1 MRITGKRAL
10 MECLKA
16 EGIVNVYG
24 NPGTSE
30 GPLMEE
36 IINHKEL
43 RYLLT
48 LQEGV
53 ATGMAEADARINNK
67 ASFLSLHI
75 DSGLL
80 NGFSLMND
88 AYTSGTPMVVVSA
101 TYDIRNLK
109 NRNLVE
115 LARPF
120 TKWSAEVSLPDQ
132 VPAVMRKAFLEAN
145 THPKGPVF
153 VGFSSNALDGVADM
167 EIYPHT
173 TPIYGGLDIQTIEKI
188 SSMILNSS
196 KPVLILGDRVAED
209 NALDE
214 AVKFA
219 ELEALPVFI
228 QGSNIP
234 FPTDHSQ
241 MIGFHSIRDIN
252 QRSILKDSDLIIN
265 VGADLFSDWF
275 YEGDILLSKNNKLIH
290 LDSKPNTEGNR
301 QPSEITGLGNLKV
314 IIAQINDSLERS
326 GLKNK
331 KDFTNRLTA
340 LEKIKKENEEIYNEN
355 AKKNWNNKLMSPD
368 RAIFELSNAIPE
380 NTIVMND
387 GISHRPSIM
396 HYLKFNK
403 SDQMIAGRG
412 GAIGWGVGATI
423 GAKCAAPDKNVIG
436 IIGDGSAMMTVQGY
450 WTAAN
455 DNIPC
460 IFIIL
465 NNQSYRILKVNID
478 YYRKAIRKEKEEA
491 GLYPYM
497 DFPLVLNHTE
507 IAKSMGLDAV
517 RIDDPNKIQEEL
529 NKAISSKKPRL
540 IELMIDGNL

>member
-1 MRITGKRAL
+1 MRMTGKRAL

-30 GPLMEE
+30 GPIMEE

-53 ATGMAEADARINNK
+53 ATGMAEADARVNNK

-88 AYTSGTPMVVVSA
+88 AYTTGTPMVVTSA
-101 TYDIRNLK
+101 TYDIRNLR
-109 NRNLVE
+109 NRDLVE

-120 TKWSAEVSLPDQ
+120 TKWSTEVSLPDQ

-167 EIYPHT
+167 EIHPHT
-173 TPIYGGLDIQTIEKI
+173 TPTYGGLDNQTIEKI
-188 SSMILNSS
+188 SSMILNAS
-196 KPVLILGDRVAED
+196 KPVLIVGDRVAED
-209 NALDE
+209 NALNE
-214 AVKFA
+214 AVKLA
-219 ELEALPVFI
+219 ELQSLPVFI
-228 QGSNIP
+228 EGSNIP
-234 FPTDHSQ
+234 FPTDHQQ
-241 MIGFHSIRDIN
+241 MIGFHSIRNEN
-252 QRSILKDSDLIIN
+252 QRSILKDSDLILS

-275 YEGDILLSKNNKLIH
+275 YEGDILLSKINKLIH
-290 LDSKPNTEGNR
+290 LDSKPNTEANR
-301 QPSEITGLGNLKV
+301 QPSEITGIGNLK
-314 IIAQINDSLERS
+314 IIIDQINDLLDKSN
-326 GLKNK
+326 LKNQ
-331 KDFTNRLTA
+331 DDLNNRLEA
-340 LEKIKKENEEIYNEN
+340 VKKIKIENEEIYNQN

-368 RAIFELSNAIPE
+368 RAMFELSKAIPE
-380 NTIVMND
+380 NSLIVND
-387 GISHRPSIM
+387 GISHKPSVM
-396 HYLKFNK
+396 HYLNFNK
-403 SDQMIAGRG
+403 SEQMVAGRG
-412 GAIGWGVGATI
+412 GAIGWGVGATM

-436 IIGDGSAMMTVQGY
+436 IMGDGSAMMTVQGY

-455 DNIPC
+455 DEIPC
-460 IFIIL
+460 IFIVL

-478 YYRKAIRKEKEEA
+478 YYRKAVRKEKEDA

-517 RIDDPNKIQEEL
+517 RVDDPSKIQEEL
-529 NKAISSKKPRL
+529 SNAINSKKPRL

>member
-1 MRITGKRAL
+1 MRMTGKRAL

-30 GPLMEE
+30 GPIMEE

-53 ATGMAEADARINNK
+53 ATGMAEADARVNNK

-88 AYTSGTPMVVVSA
+88 AYTTGTPMVVTSA
-101 TYDIRNLK
+101 TYDIRNLR
-109 NRNLVE
+109 NRDLVE

-120 TKWSAEVSLPDQ
+120 TKWSTEVSLPDQ

-167 EIYPHT
+167 EIHPHT
-173 TPIYGGLDIQTIEKI
+173 TPTYGGLDNQTIEKI
-188 SSMILNSS
+188 SSMILNAS
-196 KPVLILGDRVAED
+196 KPVLIVGDRVAED
-209 NALDE
+209 NALNE
-214 AVKFA
+214 AVKLA
-219 ELEALPVFI
+219 ELQSLPVFI
-228 QGSNIP
+228 EGSNIP
-234 FPTDHSQ
+234 FPTDHQQ
-241 MIGFHSIRDIN
+241 MIGFHSIRNEN
-252 QRSILKDSDLIIN
+252 QRSILKDSDLILS

-275 YEGDILLSKNNKLIH
+275 YEGDILLSKINKLIH
-290 LDSKPNTEGNR
+290 LDSKPNTEANR
-301 QPSEITGLGNLKV
+301 QPSEITGIGNLK
-314 IIAQINDSLERS
+314 IIIDQINDLLEKS
-326 GLKNK
+326 NLKNQ
-331 KDFTNRLTA
+331 DDLNNRLEA
-340 LEKIKKENEEIYNEN
+340 VKKIKIENEEIYNQN

-368 RAIFELSNAIPE
+368 RAMFELSKAIPE
-380 NTIVMND
+380 NSLIVND
-387 GISHRPSIM
+387 GISHKPSVM
-396 HYLKFNK
+396 HYLNFNK
-403 SDQMIAGRG
+403 SEQMVAGRG
-412 GAIGWGVGATI
+412 GAIGWGVGATM

-436 IIGDGSAMMTVQGY
+436 IMGDGSAMMTVQGY

-455 DNIPC
+455 DEIPC
-460 IFIIL
+460 IFIVL

-478 YYRKAIRKEKEEA
+478 YYRKAVRKEKEDA

-517 RIDDPNKIQEEL
+517 RVDDPSKIQEEL
-529 NKAISSKKPRL
+529 SNAINSKKPRL

>member
-1 MRITGKRAL
+1 MRMTGKRAL

-30 GPLMEE
+30 GPIMEE

-53 ATGMAEADARINNK
+53 ATGMAEADARVNNK

-88 AYTSGTPMVVVSA
+88 AYTTGTPMVVTSA
-101 TYDIRNLK
+101 TYDIRNLR
-109 NRNLVE
+109 NRDLVE

-120 TKWSAEVSLPDQ
+120 TKWSTEVSLPDQ

-167 EIYPHT
+167 EIHPHT
-173 TPIYGGLDIQTIEKI
+173 TPTYGGLDNQTIEKI
-188 SSMILNSS
+188 SSMILNAS
-196 KPVLILGDRVAED
+196 KPVLIVGDRVAED
-209 NALDE
+209 NALNE
-214 AVKFA
+214 AVKLA
-219 ELEALPVFI
+219 ELQSLPVFI
-228 QGSNIP
+228 EGSNIP
-234 FPTDHSQ
+234 FPTDHQQ
-241 MIGFHSIRDIN
+241 MIGFHSIRNEN
-252 QRSILKDSDLIIN
+252 QRSILKDSDLILS

-275 YEGDILLSKNNKLIH
+275 YEGDILLSKINKLIH
-290 LDSKPNTEGNR
+290 LDSKPNTEANR
-301 QPSEITGLGNLKV
+301 QPSEITGIGNLK
-314 IIAQINDSLERS
+314 IIIDQINDLLDKSN
-326 GLKNK
+326 LKNQ
-331 KDFTNRLTA
+331 DDLNNRLEA
-340 LEKIKKENEEIYNEN
+340 VKKIKIENEEIYNQN

-368 RAIFELSNAIPE
+368 RAMFELSKAIPE
-380 NTIVMND
+380 NSLIVND
-387 GISHRPSIM
+387 GISHKPSVM
-396 HYLKFNK
+396 HYLNFNK
-403 SDQMIAGRG
+403 SEQMVAGRG
-412 GAIGWGVGATI
+412 GAIGWGVGATM

-455 DNIPC
+455 DEIPC
-460 IFIIL
+460 IFIVL

-478 YYRKAIRKEKEEA
+478 YYRKAVRKEKEDA

-517 RIDDPNKIQEEL
+517 RVDDPSKIQEEL
-529 NKAISSKKPRL
+529 SNAINSKKPRL

>member
-1 MRITGKRAL
+1 MRMTGKRVL

-30 GPLMEE
+30 GPIMEE

-53 ATGMAEADARINNK
+53 ATGMAEADARVNNK

-88 AYTSGTPMVVVSA
+88 AYTTGTPMVVTSA
-101 TYDIRNLK
+101 TYDIRNLR
-109 NRNLVE
+109 NRDLVE

-120 TKWSAEVSLPDQ
+120 TKWSTEVSLPDQ

-167 EIYPHT
+167 EIHPHT
-173 TPIYGGLDIQTIEKI
+173 TPTYGGLDNQTIEKI
-188 SSMILNSS
+188 SSMILNAS
-196 KPVLILGDRVAED
+196 KPVLIVGDRVAED
-209 NALDE
+209 NALNE
-214 AVKFA
+214 AVKLA
-219 ELEALPVFI
+219 ELQSLPVFI
-228 QGSNIP
+228 EGSNIP
-234 FPTDHSQ
+234 FPTDHQQ
-241 MIGFHSIRDIN
+241 MIGFHSIRNEN
-252 QRSILKDSDLIIN
+252 QRSILKDSDLILS

-275 YEGDILLSKNNKLIH
+275 YEGDILLSKINKLIH
-290 LDSKPNTEGNR
+290 LDSKPNTEANR
-301 QPSEITGLGNLKV
+301 QPSEITGIGNLK
-314 IIAQINDSLERS
+314 IIIDQINDLLDKSN
-326 GLKNK
+326 LKNQ
-331 KDFTNRLTA
+331 DDLNNRLEA
-340 LEKIKKENEEIYNEN
+340 VKKIKIENEEIYNQN

-368 RAIFELSNAIPE
+368 RAMFELSKAIPE
-380 NTIVMND
+380 NSLIVND
-387 GISHRPSIM
+387 GISHKPSVM
-396 HYLKFNK
+396 HYLNFNK
-403 SDQMIAGRG
+403 SEQMVAGRG
-412 GAIGWGVGATI
+412 GAIGWGVGATM

-455 DNIPC
+455 DEIPC
-460 IFIIL
+460 IFIVL

-478 YYRKAIRKEKEEA
+478 YYRKAVRKEKEDA

-517 RIDDPNKIQEEL
+517 RVDDPSKIQEEL
-529 NKAISSKKPRL
+529 SNAINSKKPRL

>member
-1 MRITGKRAL
+1 MRMTGKRAL

-30 GPLMEE
+30 GPIMEE

-43 RYLLT
+43 RYLLA

-53 ATGMAEADARINNK
+53 ATGMAEADARVNNK

-80 NGFSLMND
+80 NGLSLMND
-88 AYTSGTPMVVVSA
+88 AYTTGTPMVVISA

-109 NRNLVE
+109 NRDLVE

-120 TKWSAEVSLPDQ
+120 TKWSTEVSLPDQ
-132 VPAVMRKAFLEAN
+132 VPSAMRKAFLEAN

-173 TPIYGGLDIQTIEKI
+173 TPIYGGLDNQTIENI
-188 SSMILNSS
+188 SYMILHAS
-196 KPVLILGDRVAED
+196 KPVLIVGDRVAED
-209 NALDE
+209 NALNE
-214 AVKFA
+214 AVKLA
-219 ELEALPVFI
+219 ELQSLPVFI

-234 FPTDHSQ
+234 FPTDHQQ
-241 MIGFHSIRDIN
+241 MIGFHSVRNKN
-252 QRSILKDSDLIIN
+252 QRSILEDSDLILSL
-265 VGADLFSDWF
+265 GADLFSDWF
-275 YEGDILLSKNNKLIH
+275 YEGDILLSKTNKLIH
-290 LDSKPNTEGNR
+290 LDSKPNTEANR
-301 QPSEITGLGNLKV
+301 QPSEITGIGNLKV
-314 IIAQINDSLERS
+314 IIDQINCLIENSEI
-326 GLKNK
+326 NNQ
-331 KDFTNRLTA
+331 KDLNNRLEA
-340 LEKIKKENEEIYNEN
+340 VKKIKIENEEIYNQN
-355 AKKNWNNKLMSPD
+355 AKKNWDNKLMSPD
-368 RAIFELSNAIPE
+368 RAMFELANAIPE
-380 NTIVMND
+380 NSLIVND
-387 GISHRPSIM
+387 SISHKPSVM
-396 HYLKFNK
+396 HYINFSK
-403 SDQMIAGRG
+403 SDQMVAGRG
-412 GAIGWGVGATI
+412 GAIGWGIGATM
-423 GAKCAAPDKNVIG
+423 GAKCASPDKNVIG
-436 IIGDGSAMMTVQGY
+436 IMGDGSAMMTVQGY

-455 DNIPC
+455 DKIPC
-460 IFIIL
+460 IFIVL
-465 NNQSYRILKVNID
+465 NNQSYRVLKVNID
-478 YYRKAIRKEKEEA
+478 YYRKAIRKEKEDA

-529 NKAISSKKPRL
+529 SNAINSKKPRL

>member
-1 MRITGKRAL
+1 MRMTGKRAL

-30 GPLMEE
+30 GPIMEE

-43 RYLLT
+43 RYILT

-88 AYTSGTPMVVVSA
+88 AYTTGTPMVVTSA
-101 TYDIRNLK
+101 TYDIRNLR
-109 NRNLVE
+109 NRDLVE

-120 TKWSAEVSLPDQ
+120 TKWSTEVSLPDQ

-153 VGFSSNALDGVADM
+153 VGLSSNALDGVGDM
-167 EIYPHT
+167 EIHPHT
-173 TPIYGGLDIQTIEKI
+173 TPIYGGLDNKTIEKI
-188 SSMILNSS
+188 SSMILHAS
-196 KPVLILGDRVAED
+196 KPVLIVGDRIAED
-209 NALDE
+209 NALNE
-214 AVKFA
+214 VVKLA
-219 ELEALPVFI
+219 ELQSLPVFI
-228 QGSNIP
+228 EGSNIP
-234 FPTDHSQ
+234 FPTDHQQ
-241 MIGFHSIRDIN
+241 MIGFHSVRNQN
-252 QRSILKDSDLIIN
+252 QRSILKDSDLILS

-275 YEGDILLSKNNKLIH
+275 YEGDILLSKINKLIH
-290 LDSKPNTEGNR
+290 LDSKPNTEANR
-301 QPSEITGLGNLKV
+301 QPSEITGIGNLK
-314 IIAQINDSLERS
+314 IIIDQINNLLEKS
-326 GLKNK
+326 DLKNQ
-331 KDFTNRLTA
+331 DDLNNRLDA
-340 LEKIKKENEEIYNEN
+340 VKKIKIENEEIYNQN

-368 RAIFELSNAIPE
+368 RAMFELSNAIPE
-380 NTIVMND
+380 NSLIVND
-387 GISHRPSIM
+387 GISHKPSVM

-403 SDQMIAGRG
+403 SDQMVAGRG
-412 GAIGWGVGATI
+412 GAIGWGVGATM
-423 GAKCAAPDKNVIG
+423 GAKCASPDKNVIG
-436 IIGDGSAMMTVQGY
+436 IMGDGSAMMTVQGY

-455 DNIPC
+455 DKIPC
-460 IFIIL
+460 IFIVL

-478 YYRKAIRKEKEEA
+478 YYRKAVRKEKEDA

-517 RIDDPNKIQEEL
+517 RVDDPSKIQEEL
-529 NKAISSKKPRL
+529 LNAINSKKPRL

>member
-1 MRITGKRAL
+1 MRMTGKRAL

-30 GPLMEE
+30 GPIMEE

-53 ATGMAEADARINNK
+53 ATGMAEADARVNNK

-88 AYTSGTPMVVVSA
+88 AYTTGTPMVVTSA
-101 TYDIRNLK
+101 TYDIRNLR
-109 NRNLVE
+109 NRDLVE

-120 TKWSAEVSLPDQ
+120 TKWSTEVSLPDQ

-167 EIYPHT
+167 EIHPHT
-173 TPIYGGLDIQTIEKI
+173 TPTYGGLDNQTIEKI
-188 SSMILNSS
+188 SSMILNAS
-196 KPVLILGDRVAED
+196 KPVLIVGDRVAED
-209 NALDE
+209 NALNE
-214 AVKFA
+214 AVKLA
-219 ELEALPVFI
+219 ELQSLPVFI
-228 QGSNIP
+228 EGSNIP
-234 FPTDHSQ
+234 FPTDHQQ
-241 MIGFHSIRDIN
+241 MIGFHSIRNEN
-252 QRSILKDSDLIIN
+252 QRSILKDSDLILS

-275 YEGDILLSKNNKLIH
+275 YEGDILLSKINKLIH
-290 LDSKPNTEGNR
+290 LDSKPNTEANR
-301 QPSEITGLGNLKV
+301 QPSEITGIGNLK
-314 IIAQINDSLERS
+314 IIIDQINDLLDKSN
-326 GLKNK
+326 LKNQ
-331 KDFTNRLTA
+331 DDLNNRLEA
-340 LEKIKKENEEIYNEN
+340 VKKIKIENEEIYNQN

-368 RAIFELSNAIPE
+368 RAMFELSKAIPE
-380 NTIVMND
+380 NSLIVND
-387 GISHRPSIM
+387 GISHKPSVM
-396 HYLKFNK
+396 HYINFNK
-403 SDQMIAGRG
+403 SEQMVAGRG
-412 GAIGWGVGATI
+412 GAIGWGVGATM

-455 DNIPC
+455 DEIPC
-460 IFIIL
+460 IFIVL

-478 YYRKAIRKEKEEA
+478 YYRKAVRKEKEDA

-517 RIDDPNKIQEEL
+517 RVDDPSKIQEEL
-529 NKAISSKKPRL
+529 SNAINSKKPRL

>member
-1 MRITGKRAL
+1 MRMTGKRAL

-30 GPLMEE
+30 GPIMEE

-53 ATGMAEADARINNK
+53 ATGMAEADARVNNK

-88 AYTSGTPMVVVSA
+88 AYTTGTPMVVTSA
-101 TYDIRNLK
+101 TYDIRNLR
-109 NRNLVE
+109 NRDLVE

-120 TKWSAEVSLPDQ
+120 TKWSTEVSLPDQ

-167 EIYPHT
+167 EIHPHA
-173 TPIYGGLDIQTIEKI
+173 TPTYGGLDNQTIEKI
-188 SSMILNSS
+188 SSMILNAS
-196 KPVLILGDRVAED
+196 KPVLIVGDRVAED
-209 NALDE
+209 NALNE
-214 AVKFA
+214 AVKLA
-219 ELEALPVFI
+219 ELQSLPVFI
-228 QGSNIP
+228 EGSNIP
-234 FPTDHSQ
+234 FPTDHQQ
-241 MIGFHSIRDIN
+241 MIGFHSIRNEN
-252 QRSILKDSDLIIN
+252 QRSILKDSDLILS

-275 YEGDILLSKNNKLIH
+275 YEGDILLSKINKLIH
-290 LDSKPNTEGNR
+290 LDSKPNTEANR
-301 QPSEITGLGNLKV
+301 QPSEITGIGNLK
-314 IIAQINDSLERS
+314 IIIDQINDLLDKSN
-326 GLKNK
+326 LKNQ
-331 KDFTNRLTA
+331 DDLNNRLEA
-340 LEKIKKENEEIYNEN
+340 VKKIKIENEEIYNQN

-368 RAIFELSNAIPE
+368 RAMFELSKAIPE
-380 NTIVMND
+380 NSLIVND
-387 GISHRPSIM
+387 GISHKPSVM
-396 HYLKFNK
+396 HYLNFNK
-403 SDQMIAGRG
+403 SEQMVAGRG
-412 GAIGWGVGATI
+412 GAIGWGVGATM

-436 IIGDGSAMMTVQGY
+436 IMGDGSAMMTVQGY

-455 DNIPC
+455 DEIPC
-460 IFIIL
+460 IFIVL

-478 YYRKAIRKEKEEA
+478 YYRKAVRKEKEDA

-517 RIDDPNKIQEEL
+517 RVDDPSKIQEEL
-529 NKAISSKKPRL
+529 SNAINSKKPRL